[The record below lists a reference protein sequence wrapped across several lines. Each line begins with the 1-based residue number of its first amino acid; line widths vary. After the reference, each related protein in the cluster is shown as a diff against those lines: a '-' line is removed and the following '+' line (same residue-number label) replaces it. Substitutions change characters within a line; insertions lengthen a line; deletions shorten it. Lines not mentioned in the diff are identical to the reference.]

1 MEIVCRSRK
10 RPLQARAGTGAPPHI
25 HKPPHCPAAAYL
37 GCACSRPLKWSAN
50 NRCAPPHTEGLSPGG
65 HRFVDHLDNAVLRRL
80 STDAPVV
87 PTTTLVFDIDNTLYD
102 ETSGLGENAWRI
114 VYEYMVEKLRFPT
127 IGFAKTVRVRVLPN
141 PSPPPPCQNLDQAPL
156 LHDQR
161 LRVWPCLRFKAY
173 LCVLVRGCLL
183 RRSTRNS
190 RQRAPAP
197 HILLP

>member
-127 IGFAKTVRVRVLPN
+127 IGFAKTVRVRVLPRGG
-141 PSPPPPCQNLDQAPL
+141 PKGEI
-156 LHDQR
+156 
-161 LRVWPCLRFKAY
+161 LRP
-173 LCVLVRGCLL
+173 
-183 RRSTRNS
+183 
-190 RQRAPAP
+190 RAAWG
-197 HILLP
+197 